1 MHIFEHN
8 QTLKKNFM
16 LIKSLNLKNIGP
28 FESSSI
34 DFSNIISGDK
44 SNVTVITGENGT
56 GKSIILDS
64 IRSLL
69 MGIFE
74 NVERDICRSQNFL
87 LDMKLS
93 LEGQN
98 INLKA
103 ESRNNSKN
111 FAVNDANV
119 NHLFKYHIESKY
131 KRNFIFDYW
140 TTKLS
145 NDQFKL
151 SNVETLRTDN
161 YLDNSLTGIHKNID
175 VTRTIAFFDYLQ
187 DSKDKSEKE
196 LGRFLFKMIEKIIN
210 SSLSKGNLSHVSRLD
225 LTPLVK
231 VHGKNISLDKLSSG
245 NLYLITRMISLIRQ
259 IYAICINNGIS
270 IKNYKQIGGV
280 LLIDEAEN
288 HLHPKWQK
296 VFLKNI
302 LDIFPNLQIIL
313 TTHSP
318 FIVSSIKNSRIYV
331 CKSFDTYSDI
341 IEETDFYSNSP
352 IEEIL
357 RSPLFN
363 TSSFNAEISNLIE
376 QRKEFIQND
385 EVEKAEN
392 IEKKLLTINPEYF
405 SYLNIDKLLKNLK

>member
-1 MHIFEHN
+1 
-8 QTLKKNFM
+8 M

-161 YLDNSLTGIHKNID
+161 YLDNSLMGIHKNID

-363 TSSFNAEISNLIE
+363 TSSFNAEISTLIE

>member
-1 MHIFEHN
+1 
-8 QTLKKNFM
+8 M
-16 LIKSLNLKNIGP
+16 LINSLSLKNIGP
-28 FESSSI
+28 FEYSSI
-34 DFSNIISGDK
+34 DFANKISSDK
-44 SNVTVITGENGT
+44 SNVTIITGENGT

-69 MGIFE
+69 MGIFD
-74 NVERDICRSQNFL
+74 NVERDICRSQDFS
-87 LDMKLS
+87 LDMKLNIN
-93 LEGQN
+93 N
-98 INLKA
+98 INLNLKTT
-103 ESRNNSKN
+103 SRNNSKN
-111 FAVNDANV
+111 FAVNDSQIN
-119 NHLFKYHIESKY
+119 NLFKFHIESKY

-151 SNVETLRTDN
+151 NNVETLRTDD
-161 YLDNSLTGIHKNID
+161 YLDNSLTGIHKNVD

-187 DSKDKSEKE
+187 DSKEKSEKE
-196 LGRFLFKMIEKIIN
+196 LGRFLYKMIEKIIN
-210 SSLSKGNLSHVSRLD
+210 SSLSRGKLSHVSRLD

-231 VHGKNISLDKLSSG
+231 IQGKDISLDKLSSG
-245 NLYLITRMISLIRQ
+245 NLYLITRMISLVRQ
-259 IYAICINNGIS
+259 IYAICTTNGIP
-270 IKNYKQIGGV
+270 IKNYKTIGGV

-302 LDIFPNLQIIL
+302 LDVFPNLQIIL

-331 CKSFDTYSDI
+331 CTSFDTYSEI
-341 IEETDFYSNSP
+341 IEETDFYTNSP

-363 TSSFNAEISNLIE
+363 TNTFNSEISNLIE
-376 QRKEFIQND
+376 QRKEFLQNN
-385 EVEKAEN
+385 EIIKADD
-392 IEKKLLTINPEYF
+392 IEKKLLAINPEYF
-405 SYLNIDKLLKNLK
+405 SYLNIDKILKNLK

>member
-1 MHIFEHN
+1 
-8 QTLKKNFM
+8 
-16 LIKSLNLKNIGP
+16 
-28 FESSSI
+28 
-34 DFSNIISGDK
+34 
-44 SNVTVITGENGT
+44 
-56 GKSIILDS
+56 
-64 IRSLL
+64 
-69 MGIFE
+69 
-74 NVERDICRSQNFL
+74 
-87 LDMKLS
+87 
-93 LEGQN
+93 
-98 INLKA
+98 
-103 ESRNNSKN
+103 
-111 FAVNDANV
+111 
-119 NHLFKYHIESKY
+119 
-131 KRNFIFDYW
+131 
-140 TTKLS
+140 
-145 NDQFKL
+145 
-151 SNVETLRTDN
+151 
-161 YLDNSLTGIHKNID
+161 
-175 VTRTIAFFDYLQ
+175 
-187 DSKDKSEKE
+187 
-196 LGRFLFKMIEKIIN
+196 
-210 SSLSKGNLSHVSRLD
+210 
-225 LTPLVK
+225 
-231 VHGKNISLDKLSSG
+231 
-245 NLYLITRMISLIRQ
+245 MISLIRQ

-363 TSSFNAEISNLIE
+363 TSSFNAEISTLIE

>member
-1 MHIFEHN
+1 MRN
-8 QTLKKNFM
+8 SRNFKINSM

-28 FESSSI
+28 FEYSSI
-34 DFSNIISGDK
+34 DFANTISSDK
-44 SNVTVITGENGT
+44 SNVTIITGENGT

-69 MGIFE
+69 MGIFD
-74 NVERDICRSQNFL
+74 NVERDICRSQDFS
-87 LDMKLS
+87 LDMKLNID
-93 LEGQN
+93 N
-98 INLKA
+98 INLNLKA
-103 ESRNNSKN
+103 TSRNNSKN
-111 FAVNDANV
+111 FAVNDSQIN
-119 NHLFKYHIESKY
+119 NLFKYHIASKY

-151 SNVETLRTDN
+151 NNVETLRTDD
-161 YLDNSLTGIHKNID
+161 YLDNSLTGIHKNVD

-196 LGRFLFKMIEKIIN
+196 LGRFLYKMIEKIIN
-210 SSLSKGNLSHVSRLD
+210 SSLSRGKLSHVSRLD

-231 VHGKNISLDKLSSG
+231 IHGKDISLDKLSSG
-245 NLYLITRMISLIRQ
+245 NLYLITRMISLVRQ
-259 IYAICINNGIS
+259 IYAICITNGIP
-270 IKNYKQIGGV
+270 IKNYKTIGGV

-302 LDIFPNLQIIL
+302 LDVFPNLQIIL

-318 FIVSSIKNSRIYV
+318 FIVSSIKDSRIYV
-331 CKSFDTYSDI
+331 CTSFDTYSEI

-363 TSSFNAEISNLIE
+363 TNTFNSEISNLIE
-376 QRKEFIQND
+376 QRKEFIQNNEFIRAND
-385 EVEKAEN
+385 

-405 SYLNIDKLLKNLK
+405 NYLNIDKILKNLK